1 MLVKIDM
8 QRYRYLSVLFVL
20 ILSLG
25 IVSGVGIGQSSENI
39 SDGDRYWVGQNLTYE
54 VENGS
59 SNAEL
64 IRGENETF
72 VTELDVNNSTVE
84 VNTTNYVED
93 GYNLTYSNSSDE
105 QQSVEFELTNQ
116 NLNVTTSKDQVTNAS
131 STTLSFDYQS
141 NRNEYNVSVSSTNVS
156 DSELATLFGVNGTE
170 VNESELVVSSN
181 EDTEVNFSGFEMGTY
196 EFTFNVTDTNAADT
210 ATVNVSDEPQANV
223 EIEESIVNVD
233 EGDKARLNLQYN
245 STNQTNV
252 TIGNETDVGYEIS
265 FNVENNDDSND
276 TVGIVFNTYYAGV
289 NNTSN
294 VLTVADDSDA
304 SIIVDNET
312 EITNPRLSPATY
324 DVSANVDGTESD
336 FAEINVTERS
346 TEDVRI
352 KTLPNTTSI
361 TEVSDISG
369 STNEEGRSD
378 DGVGSYSAD
387 VAENDTVAI
396 EVEMSGVYGYLNDDQ
411 NINEVG
417 NGLYIGV
424 TEDTPNSN
432 SGVNLSN
439 SSLYTNPSEETFYVV
454 FNATSSNLNIGS
466 DYVVD
471 VGLNITNA
479 YIEEGEEE
487 SVTTNLTTSER
498 ETEFT
503 TNQNGTVEVS
513 EDDMI
518 VSAETNIATDSET
531 TLLVRNTDA
540 PNLEEF
546 DAVVE
551 NGEFRVNISDANI
564 SQGDNFTVQ
573 LRGET
578 NEVDGTYLVSE
589 DDSNESTDESDGN
602 NTDEGADNTTDNT
615 TDETNQT
622 DDDSNDSGGL
632 IQTIIEFIRGLIGL

>member
-1 MLVKIDM
+1 M

-64 IRGENETF
+64 VRGENETF

-156 DSELATLFGVNGTE
+156 DSELATLFGVNETE

-181 EDTEVNFSGFEMGTY
+181 EDTEVNFSGFETGTY
-196 EFTFNVTDTNAADT
+196 EFTFNVTDTNATDT

-304 SIIVDNET
+304 SITVDNET

-324 DVSANVDGTESD
+324 EVSANVDGTESD

-346 TEDVRI
+346 TENVRI

-369 STNEEGRSD
+369 STTEEGRSD
-378 DGVGSYSAD
+378 DGIGSYSTD

-417 NGLYIGV
+417 NGLYLDV

-439 SSLYTNPSEETFYVV
+439 SSLYTNPSEEIFYVV
-454 FNATSSNLNIGS
+454 FNTTSSNLNIGS

-471 VGLNITNA
+471 VGLNSTND

-531 TLLVRNTDA
+531 TLFVRNTDA

-551 NGEFRVNISDANI
+551 NGEVRVNISDADI

-589 DDSNESTDESDGN
+589 DDSNDSTDESDGN

>member
-1 MLVKIDM
+1 
-8 QRYRYLSVLFVL
+8 
-20 ILSLG
+20 
-25 IVSGVGIGQSSENI
+25 
-39 SDGDRYWVGQNLTYE
+39 
-54 VENGS
+54 
-59 SNAEL
+59 
-64 IRGENETF
+64 
-72 VTELDVNNSTVE
+72 
-84 VNTTNYVED
+84 
-93 GYNLTYSNSSDE
+93 
-105 QQSVEFELTNQ
+105 
-116 NLNVTTSKDQVTNAS
+116 
-131 STTLSFDYQS
+131 
-141 NRNEYNVSVSSTNVS
+141 
-156 DSELATLFGVNGTE
+156 
-170 VNESELVVSSN
+170 
-181 EDTEVNFSGFEMGTY
+181 
-196 EFTFNVTDTNAADT
+196 
-210 ATVNVSDEPQANV
+210 
-223 EIEESIVNVD
+223 
-233 EGDKARLNLQYN
+233 
-245 STNQTNV
+245 
-252 TIGNETDVGYEIS
+252 
-265 FNVENNDDSND
+265 
-276 TVGIVFNTYYAGV
+276 
-289 NNTSN
+289 
-294 VLTVADDSDA
+294 
-304 SIIVDNET
+304 
-312 EITNPRLSPATY
+312 
-324 DVSANVDGTESD
+324 VSANVDGTESD